1 MRIQHLLTGL
11 LMLAIPLIVTA
22 ENSTHAPGY
31 TIHHNAFPSAI
42 LAPDIASNYKIIR
55 SKYRG
60 LLNISV
66 IKEIPG
72 TTGEAV
78 TANIKAQARD
88 LIGRVQTIDLREIRE
103 EKAIY
108 YIGEFTIVDGETL
121 DFTLEVTPAGME
133 RPVKAQLK
141 QQFFID

>member
-1 MRIQHLLTGL
+1 MQIPQLLTGL
-11 LMLAIPLIVTA
+11 LMLATSCVVTA
-22 ENSTHAPGY
+22 ENSTHIPGF
-31 TIHHNAFPSAI
+31 TIHHNAFPSAM
-42 LAPDIASNYKIIR
+42 LAPDIAKNYNIIR
-55 SKYRG
+55 SKFRG

-66 IKEIPG
+66 IKDIPG

-88 LIGRVQTIDLREIRE
+88 LVGRNQTIDLREIRE

>member
-1 MRIQHLLTGL
+1 M
-11 LMLAIPLIVTA
+11 
-22 ENSTHAPGY
+22 
-31 TIHHNAFPSAI
+31 
-42 LAPDIASNYKIIR
+42 
-55 SKYRG
+55 
-60 LLNISV
+60 
-66 IKEIPG
+66 
-72 TTGEAV
+72 

-88 LIGRVQTIDLREIRE
+88 LIGRTQTIDLREIRE